1 MEVDEGGLQHE
12 ALFFYVSIVSQASS
26 LPHNSQLSLLLLMMM
41 TFAAGDGNNDVYGG
55 DDGEGKD
62 FMMIMNWHCVFFCV
76 STLILPHSHSCEY
89 CDDNDDGPPWWMLH
103 HHHHLIFS
111 PPIVPARKFPFV
123 FQSLIPPSATT
134 ITPSTLL
141 LSPSGGN
148 LLCLKL
154 HY

>member
-89 CDDNDDGPPWWMLH
+89 CDDNDDGPP
-103 HHHHLIFS
+103 
-111 PPIVPARKFPFV
+111 
-123 FQSLIPPSATT
+123 PPS
-134 ITPSTLL
+134 
-141 LSPSGGN
+141 
-148 LLCLKL
+148 
-154 HY
+154 